1 MKQNTLASRWKDL
14 TLRRERAASGAIA
27 GAAAEE
33 EKMVLTW
40 GKHSGMS
47 FAEAW
52 LDESYVKWCCEHMYP
67 QQVSGNRLAWLTYLS
82 MRMAAEVE
90 ALDTLHPDT
99 TTSTSSESAA
109 EIGMASRFAALEA
122 RMLSMERVVMR
133 VLAAVAEG
141 CDDEL
146 ASPRPS
152 D

>member
-1 MKQNTLASRWKDL
+1 MKQGTLASRWQDL
-14 TLRRERAASGAIA
+14 TLRRERAASRADA
-27 GAAAEE
+27 DTSAAE

-40 GKHSGMS
+40 GKHSGVS

-52 LDESYVKWCCEHMYP
+52 LDQSYVKWCCEHMHL

-90 ALDTLHPDT
+90 ALDTLYPDT

-109 EIGMASRFAALEA
+109 EIGMPSRFAALEA

-133 VLAAVAEG
+133 VLAAVSEG
-141 CDDEL
+141 CDEF
-146 ASPRPS
+146 ATAGPS